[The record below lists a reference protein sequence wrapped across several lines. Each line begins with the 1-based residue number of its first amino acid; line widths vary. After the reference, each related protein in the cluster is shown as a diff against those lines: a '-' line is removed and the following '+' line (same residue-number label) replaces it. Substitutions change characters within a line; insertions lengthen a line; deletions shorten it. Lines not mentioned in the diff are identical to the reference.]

1 MGLIRVLLMAD
12 THLGFDLPLRPRIKR
27 RRRGPDFKSQLLL
40 SLSNEY
46 AICNAQIQKSR
57 NSATDAQIKTHASR
71 LRPDGEDIRATN
83 RKKKSSSKHLNGYRF
98 LIGPFT
104 AGG

>member
-1 MGLIRVLLMAD
+1 MGLIRVLLMTD

-27 RRRGPDFKSQLLL
+27 RRRSPDFKSQLLL

-57 NSATDAQIKTHASR
+57 SSALLNPNKTHASMHR
-71 LRPDGEDIRATN
+71 G
-83 RKKKSSSKHLNGYRF
+83 
-98 LIGPFT
+98 
-104 AGG
+104 

>member
-46 AICNAQIQKSR
+46 EIDDVEICKSR
-57 NSATDAQIKTHASR
+57 
-71 LRPDGEDIRATN
+71 
-83 RKKKSSSKHLNGYRF
+83 SST
-98 LIGPFT
+98 LINQK
-104 AGG
+104 

>member
-46 AICNAQIQKSR
+46 AICNAQIQESC
-57 NSATDAQIKTHASR
+57 NSALMNPNKNTYIDA
-71 LRPDGEDIRATN
+71 
-83 RKKKSSSKHLNGYRF
+83 
-98 LIGPFT
+98 
-104 AGG
+104 